1 MGRINSIF
9 TGSAVDG
16 PGVRSVVFFQGCP
29 LRCAYCHNPETQN
42 PSGGEEISADAL
54 FNKISR
60 YANYYGKR
68 GGVTFSGG
76 EVLMQPEFLIE
87 LLKLCKGAG
96 IHTCIDTSGCT
107 GNSTPD
113 EIFRLVDL
121 VILDIKMN
129 TESDYEK
136 YIKGSLLKTLDFLE
150 KCEEY
155 NVPVWIRQVTVPHI
169 NDTEEQIQMLKKLT
183 VGKKCI
189 QKLQLLPFERLCEK
203 KYSDMGI
210 AFPMG
215 DTPAMDKDRLSEL
228 QRLLDEKKGTYNN
241 EI

>member
-1 MGRINSIF
+1 MGRINSVF

-29 LRCAYCHNPETQN
+29 LKCDYCHNPETQ
-42 PSGGEEISADAL
+42 SAHGGEEITADKL

-60 YANYYGKR
+60 YANYYGKK

-87 LLKLCKGAG
+87 LLRLCKGAN
-96 IHTCIDTSGCT
+96 INTCIDTSGCT
-107 GNSTPD
+107 GKATPD
-113 EIFRLVDL
+113 EIFSLSDL

-129 TESDYEK
+129 TEADYKK
-136 YIKGSLLKTLDFLE
+136 YIKGSLSKTLEFLE
-150 KCEEY
+150 KCEEN
-155 NVPVWIRQVTVPHI
+155 NVPVWIRQVIVPGI
-169 NDTEEQIQMLKKLT
+169 NDTEEQILKLKDLIK
-183 VGKKCI
+183 GKKCI

-203 KYSDMGI
+203 KYSDMGLV
-210 AFPMG
+210 FPMG

-228 QRLLDEKKGTYNN
+228 QALLDE
-241 EI
+241 

>member
-29 LRCAYCHNPETQN
+29 LRCAYCHNPETHCTD
-42 PSGGEEISADAL
+42 GGEEISPHIL
-54 FNKISR
+54 FEKISK

-76 EVLMQPEFLIE
+76 EVLMQPEFLTVM
-87 LLKLCKGAG
+87 LRLCKDGG

-107 GNSTPD
+107 GKSTPD
-113 EIFRLVDL
+113 EIFELVDL

-129 TESDYEK
+129 SEADYEK
-136 YIKGSLLKTLDFLE
+136 HIKGSLSKTLEFLE
-150 KCEEY
+150 KCEELA
-155 NVPVWIRQVTVPHI
+155 VPVWIRQVIVPGI
-169 NDTEEQIQMLKKLT
+169 NDSEAQVQMLKNLVK
-183 VGKKCI
+183 GKKCI
-189 QKLQLLPFERLCEK
+189 EKLQLLPFERLCEK

-210 AFPMG
+210 TFPMG
-215 DTPAMDKDRLSEL
+215 DTPAMDKDRLQEL
-228 QRLLDEKKGTYNN
+228 QKLLDQ
-241 EI
+241 

>member
-1 MGRINSIF
+1 MGRINSVF

-42 PSGGEEISADAL
+42 PNVGEEITPDIL

-76 EVLMQPEFLIE
+76 EVLMQPKFLTE
-87 LLKLCKGAG
+87 MLKLCKKAG

-107 GNSTPD
+107 GKSTPD
-113 EIFRLVDL
+113 EIFELVDL

-129 TESDYEK
+129 SEADYEK
-136 YIKGSLLKTLDFLE
+136 HIHGSLSKTLEFLG
-150 KCEEY
+150 KCEQY
-155 NVPVWIRQVTVPHI
+155 NVPVWIRQVTVPGI
-169 NDTEEQIQMLKKLT
+169 NDNEAQIKMLKNLVK
-183 VGKKCI
+183 GKKCI
-189 QKLQLLPFERLCEK
+189 EKIQLLPFERLCEK

-210 AFPMG
+210 PFPMG
-215 DTPAMDKDRLSEL
+215 ETPAMDKDKLQEL
-228 QRLLDEKKGTYNN
+228 QKLLDQ
-241 EI
+241 